1 MSFFNNNS
9 SSGLNTDLLNEMKRL
24 QREYVKAIGNADE
37 YRRLNKGA
45 ASQHECIFLQQAA
58 DKKSKLISISAGSGE
73 QYMRHI
79 SDLEMVNQR
88 IASLRA
94 ELEPKRPAAPHPAF
108 PGAPAG
114 SGNTSSSGEENK
126 NELPTAKSQNDDDEI
141 DTSGWYQTKPKNS
154 FEDVS
159 GMEDVKEKLK
169 TCMIE
174 SELDRL
180 AKRLKMSVLNSFF
193 FVGPPGCG
201 KTYIIKAFVNELMT
215 QRNYNYL
222 YLDCSQI
229 ITKYVGDSEKIVKKL
244 FEEAVKA
251 APCILFI
258 DEIDGMCKNR
268 SLPSLPEY
276 ASSLTTAF
284 LTSYNIINESD
295 KEIIF
300 IGATNY
306 PRNVDEA
313 MLDRVE
319 VVYVGLPDREARIH
333 AFADAFGAKSDDP
346 FDFLIQFEEDLS
358 AEYMADRTKGYNYRD
373 IKRVVE
379 NVKKELFN
387 DLATKLRKNLDKYTA
402 EEFVD
407 IIIDRL
413 NNGTYKLKKSIFDEV
428 LGNFIPSNKNKI
440 IAEIKDWMDEIR
452 SNDDSTGTSSFPNV
466 QGHPDFEDPEEDSQ
480 DAPAA
485 SDEDEED
492 DPLAEELPDAPG
504 SEEPEAEE
512 EEESEPEYE
521 DEAEEESA
529 YEDEA
534 EDLEESA
541 PVEESA
547 PELIKKA
554 FLTDDQFTLA
564 PDGTVTVSFRL
575 TAPPVGDV
583 FVMSGR
589 TTYEC
594 TEEDGVYSAELAPGD
609 AVSAVRLMIFDND
622 GLYDTADIRIVR
634 GIAGNT
640 DFDL

>member
-1 MSFFNNNS
+1 MSFFNNS
-9 SSGLNTDLLNEMKRL
+9 SPSGLDTNLLNEMKRL

-37 YRRLNKGA
+37 FRRLSRGKA
-45 ASQHECIFLQQAA
+45 TQHECIFLQQAA
-58 DKKSKLISISAGSGE
+58 DKKSQLISISAGSGE

-79 SDLEMVNQR
+79 SDLEAVNQR
-88 IASLRA
+88 IAALRA
-94 ELEPKRPAAPHPAF
+94 ELEPKRASAPPPHPVSSSSSNASAN
-108 PGAPAG
+108 G
-114 SGNTSSSGEENK
+114 GNTSSAEENK
-126 NELPTAKSQNDDDEI
+126 NEIPSAKSQDDADDI

-159 GMEDVKEKLK
+159 GMEDVKEKLR

-201 KTYIIKAFVNELMT
+201 KTFIIKAFVNELMT
-215 QRNYNYL
+215 QKNYNYL

-319 VVYVGLPDREARIH
+319 VVYVGLPDREARTH

-346 FDFLIQFEEDLS
+346 FDALIKFEEGLT

-387 DLATKLRKNLDKYTA
+387 DLATKLRKNLDKYQA
-402 EEFVD
+402 DEFVD

-413 NNGTYKLKKSIFDEV
+413 NSGAYKLKKSMFDEV

-452 SNDDSTGTSSFPNV
+452 SSDDNTGASSFPNV
-466 QGHPDFEDPEEDSQ
+466 QGHPDFDDADEDIPEEAQ
-480 DAPAA
+480 DIP
-485 SDEDEED
+485 
-492 DPLAEELPDAPG
+492 
-504 SEEPEAEE
+504 EE
-512 EEESEPEYE
+512 EETEPDEESDVESEPDDAVESE
-521 DEAEEESA
+521 PAEE
-529 YEDEA
+529 
-534 EDLEESA
+534 
-541 PVEESA
+541 A
-547 PELIKKA
+547 PELDKKA
-554 FLTDDQFTLA
+554 FPTEYESTLA
-564 PDGTVTVSFRL
+564 PDGTARISFRL

-583 FVMSGR
+583 FVMSGK

-594 TEEDGVYSAELAPGD
+594 AEEDGVYSADVIPGD
-609 AVSAVRLMIFDND
+609 GASAVRLMIFDDD
-622 GLYDTADIRIVR
+622 GLYDTVNVEILR
-634 GIAGNT
+634 GISGNS

>member
-9 SSGLNTDLLNEMKRL
+9 SSGLDTNLLNEMKRL

-79 SDLEMVNQR
+79 SDLEAVNQR

-94 ELEPKRPAAPHPAF
+94 ELEPKRAAATPPHPASA
-108 PGAPAG
+108 GSSTSG
-114 SGNTSSSGEENK
+114 SGNASSAGENR
-126 NELPTAKSQNDDDEI
+126 NEIPAAKSQDDDDDI

-201 KTYIIKAFVNELMT
+201 KTFIIKAFVNELMT
-215 QRNYNYL
+215 QKNYNYL

-346 FDFLIQFEEDLS
+346 FDFLIQFEEGLT
-358 AEYMADRTKGYNYRD
+358 AEYMADCTKGYNYRD

-407 IIIDRL
+407 KIIDRL
-413 NNGTYKLKKSIFDEV
+413 NNGTYKLKKSMFEDV
-428 LGNFIPSNKNKI
+428 LDNFIPSNKNKI

-452 SNDDSTGTSSFPNV
+452 SADDNSGTSSFPNV
-466 QGHPDFEDPEEDSQ
+466 QGHPDFDDSAEEIQETEAGEDEPAEDETYEEDIQ
-480 DAPAA
+480 D
-485 SDEDEED
+485 ETEET
-492 DPLAEELPDAPG
+492 
-504 SEEPEAEE
+504 
-512 EEESEPEYE
+512 ESAE
-521 DEAEEESA
+521 DEACEDEVPDEPEENEPAPEEET
-529 YEDEA
+529 
-534 EDLEESA
+534 
-541 PVEESA
+541 EESA

-554 FLTDDQFTLA
+554 ILMDDRFTLS
-564 PDGTVTVSFRL
+564 PDGTITISFSLTV
-575 TAPPVGDV
+575 PPLGDV
-583 FVMSGR
+583 FVMSGKK
-589 TTYEC
+589 TYEC
-594 TEEDGVYSAELAPGD
+594 TEENGVYSVDVVPGD
-609 AVSAVRLMIFDND
+609 GVSDVRLMIFDGD
-622 GLYDTADIRIVR
+622 DIYDTVNVQVVR
-634 GIAGNT
+634 GIAGNA

>member
-1 MSFFNNNS
+1 MAFFNN
-9 SSGLNTDLLNEMKRL
+9 SGSTGFDTNLLNEMKRL
-24 QREYVKAIGNADE
+24 QREYVKALSNADE

-58 DKKSKLISISAGSGE
+58 DKKSRLISISAGSGE

-79 SDLEMVNQR
+79 TDLEMVNQR
-88 IASLRA
+88 IAALRA
-94 ELEPKRPAAPHPAF
+94 ELEPKRAASAPSR
-108 PGAPAG
+108 PGSAG
-114 SGNTSSSGEENK
+114 IGTPSSGIEDTTSAEEKK
-126 NELPTAKSQNDDDEI
+126 NEISAAKSQDDDDDI

-154 FEDVS
+154 FDDVS

-201 KTYIIKAFVNELMT
+201 KTFIIKAFVNELMT
-215 QRNYNYL
+215 QKNYNYL

-284 LTSYNIINESD
+284 LTIYNIINESD

-319 VVYVGLPDREARIH
+319 VVYVGLPDKEARIH

-346 FDFLIQFEEDLS
+346 FDALIQFEDGLT
-358 AEYMADRTKGYNYRD
+358 AEYMADSTKSYNYRD

-387 DLATKLRKNLDKYTA
+387 DLATKLRKNLDKYEA
-402 EEFVD
+402 DEFVD

-413 NNGTYKLKKSIFDEV
+413 NSGAYKLKKSMFDEV

-452 SNDDSTGTSSFPNV
+452 SADDNSGTSSFPNV
-466 QGHPDFEDPEEDSQ
+466 QGHPDFEDDDEESPKVALSEETPAEEDHCT
-480 DAPAA
+480 
-485 SDEDEED
+485 DETVDILE
-492 DPLAEELPDAPG
+492 
-504 SEEPEAEE
+504 EEPA
-512 EEESEPEYE
+512 
-521 DEAEEESA
+521 DELIDGS
-529 YEDEA
+529 
-534 EDLEESA
+534 
-541 PVEESA
+541 
-547 PELIKKA
+547 PELIRKA
-554 FLTDDQFTLA
+554 FAMDDQSALA
-564 PDGTVTVSFRL
+564 PDGTARISFRL

-583 FVMSGR
+583 FVMTGK
-589 TTYEC
+589 TTFEC
-594 TEEDGVYSAELAPGD
+594 VEEDGVYSVDIVPG
-609 AVSAVRLMIFDND
+609 AGENRVRVMIFDND
-622 GLYDTADIRIVR
+622 GLYDTVNVELIR
-634 GIAGNT
+634 GIAGNA